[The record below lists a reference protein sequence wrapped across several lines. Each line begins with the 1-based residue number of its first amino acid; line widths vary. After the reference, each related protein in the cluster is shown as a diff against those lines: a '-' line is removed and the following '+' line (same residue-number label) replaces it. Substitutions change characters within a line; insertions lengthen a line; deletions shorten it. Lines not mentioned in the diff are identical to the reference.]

1 MDENI
6 KKPVLPN
13 QTCRID
19 IIAQVDSDEQA
30 IAIKQKVMAGLADVE
45 KKRVTFSIIAQ

>member
-1 MDENI
+1 MDEND
-6 KKPVLPN
+6 KKPALPE

-30 IAIKQKVMAGLADVE
+30 IEIKQKVMDAVADVQ